1 MHKYDNLLNRLRSQI
16 DPSDKSLNK
25 NLKISNLGRVD
36 DETTVRDLFNNPI
49 RIQSITMGDECGV
62 QYAIVRFLSHSSA
75 RKTLE
80 TMKHHPNLKVEYL
93 SVSE

>member
-62 QYAIVRFLSHSSA
+62 
-75 RKTLE
+75 
-80 TMKHHPNLKVEYL
+80 
-93 SVSE
+93 